1 MSQSLSSE
9 VEPYSDTGQV
19 PLVQSPESSGQERE
33 AGEAARYRWGVI
45 KAKRKKAQMDKAG
58 ND

>member
-9 VEPYSDTGQV
+9 VEPDTGQV
-19 PLVQSPESSGQERE
+19 PLVQSPESSGLGRE